1 MIRLR
6 YRLIPYIYSLAGKV
20 TQESYTMSRLL
31 AFDFADDARVHDIKD
46 EFMFGPAFL
55 VCPVTRPMYY
65 DKGSVALQGVEKTRT
80 VYLPDGTDWV
90 DFWSGKKYR
99 GGRDV
104 KADAPIDRIPLFVR
118 QGSIVPMGP
127 VVQHT
132 GELSGKEL
140 TIVVYPGRDAIFTLY
155 EDEGDNYGYEQGRFS
170 TIRMEWDD
178 SRGVLSVGQRE
189 GSFPSME
196 ESRKF
201 RVVLGGSADEVFREG
216 AGVEVRYDGTAT
228 ECRL

>member
-1 MIRLR
+1 M
-6 YRLIPYIYSLAGKV
+6 
-20 TQESYTMSRLL
+20 
-31 AFDFADDARVHDIKD
+31 
-46 EFMFGPAFL
+46 
-55 VCPVTRPMYY
+55 
-65 DKGSVALQGVEKTRT
+65 
-80 VYLPDGTDWV
+80 
-90 DFWSGKKYR
+90 
-99 GGRDV
+99 
-104 KADAPIDRIPLFVR
+104 FVR

>member
-1 MIRLR
+1 MI
-6 YRLIPYIYSLAGKV
+6 KV
-20 TQESYTMSRLL
+20 PWLC
-31 AFDFADDARVHDIKD
+31 RVWK
-46 EFMFGPAFL
+46 
-55 VCPVTRPMYY
+55 
-65 DKGSVALQGVEKTRT
+65 KTRT
-80 VYLPDGTDWV
+80 VYLPEGTDWV

-104 KADAPIDRIPLFVR
+104 KADAPIDRIPLVR
-118 QGSIVPMGP
+118 APGFHRSDGAGCAAYGR
-127 VVQHT
+127 VVGKRTYHRGLSRT
-132 GELSGKEL
+132 GCH
-140 TIVVYPGRDAIFTLY
+140 FTLY